1 MEHLSKNTYNE
12 KLLLTLKEISS
23 NTQKEVKNTIDS
35 YIEKIISIGVAIFSS
50 ITSGIIVNLIGNG
63 KLPIG
68 ILVLIYIIIIIVVF
82 CLSSTLLKSILK
94 KHRDSIA
101 VNSEDNFD
109 LMFNTEILQKIAEIN
124 ESVSVASETTLD
136 ECKILSIVSSIYNL
150 NDVMN
155 QLERNIIDKDTR
167 TIKIRIMSR
176 HPVTQVCNVRV
187 NLYALSAISYTLT
200 SVNKKLKIM
209 MDEKIVKELKGY
221 NLLDYDY
228 KYISKEINEFQKL
241 IDNCQET
248 SSD

>member
-12 KLLLTLKEISS
+12 KLLLTLKEISN

-50 ITSGIIVNLIGNG
+50 ITSGIIVNLISKG
-63 KLPIG
+63 KLPIC
-68 ILVLIYIIIIIVVF
+68 ILVLIYIIIVVIVF
-82 CLSSTLLKSILK
+82 CLSSILLRRILK
-94 KHRDSIA
+94 QNQDSITGKT
-101 VNSEDNFD
+101 EKNFD
-109 LMFNTEILQKIAEIN
+109 SMFNTEILQKIAEIN
-124 ESVSVASETTLD
+124 ESVSVASETTLN

-167 TIKIRIMSR
+167 TINIRIMSR

-187 NLYALSAISYTLT
+187 NLYALSAISYTLD
-200 SVNKKLKIM
+200 SVNQKLKIM
-209 MDEKIVKELKGY
+209 MDEKIIKELKGY
-221 NLLDYDY
+221 NLLAYDY
-228 KYISKEINEFQKL
+228 KYISREINEFQKFVNDCHE
-241 IDNCQET
+241 I

>member
-12 KLLLTLKEISS
+12 KLLLTLKEISN
-23 NTQKEVKNTIDS
+23 NTQKEVKNTMDS

-68 ILVLIYIIIIIVVF
+68 VLILIYIIIIIVVF
-82 CLSSTLLKSILK
+82 CLSSTLLKPILK

-101 VNSEDNFD
+101 RSSEDNFD
-109 LMFNTEILQKIAEIN
+109 LIFNTEILQKIAEIN
-124 ESVSVASETTLD
+124 ESVSVASETTLN

-155 QLERNIIDKDTR
+155 QLERNIIDKNTR
-167 TIKIRIMSR
+167 TIKIRTKSR

-200 SVNKKLKIM
+200 SVNNKLKNM
-209 MDEKIVKELKGY
+209 MDEKIVKELTGY
-221 NLLDYDY
+221 NLLAHDY
-228 KYISKEINEFQKL
+228 KYISKEINEFQNF